1 MKEYNA
7 NAPQSVAQAL
17 TIGGELFEVGMVF
30 TSYKDVDLKAYFEGD
45 NEGDTAAAALFDKLI
60 ASGRVIDSEQTFTAD
75 ELRSNLPE
83 ADKAY
88 AIKQGLLGVLFK
100 GFPKSKERLSWDKL
114 SAPVKYPLLA
124 FFDSSDVDVNVTL
137 DAPDSEHVRVHRA
150 IKAQSFPVKFG
161 DHSIKNVYEG
171 LDALYHALNPQAENY
186 VNGVVPYHHRILVAG
201 LRLGGYRELL
211 LGK

>member
-7 NAPQSVAQAL
+7 SAPQAVAQAI
-17 TIGGELFEVGMVF
+17 TIGGELFEVGLVF
-30 TSYKDVDLKAYFEGD
+30 TSYKDADLKAYFEGD
-45 NEGDTAAAALFDKLI
+45 NEGDTAAAVLFDKLI

-75 ELRSNLPE
+75 ELKSNLPE

-137 DAPDSEHVRVHRA
+137 DAPDSDHIRVHRA
-150 IKAQSFPVKFG
+150 IKAKSFPVKFG
-161 DHSIKNVYEG
+161 DHSINSVYEG

-186 VNGVVPYHHRILVAG
+186 VNGAVPYHHRILVAG